1 MLMEF
6 NIINCINKN
15 LYYILLIKIILTI
28 IIYLSVSSYI
38 FYIIYLY
45 FEKKIDI
52 LNNKIKKINKRFKKI
67 NKNSFLV
74 KK

>member
-1 MLMEF
+1 MLMEL
-6 NIINCINKN
+6 NIINYINKN

-38 FYIIYLY
+38 FYTIYLY

-52 LNNKIKKINKRFKKI
+52 LNNKIKKIYRKFKKI
-67 NKNSFLV
+67 NKNTFLV